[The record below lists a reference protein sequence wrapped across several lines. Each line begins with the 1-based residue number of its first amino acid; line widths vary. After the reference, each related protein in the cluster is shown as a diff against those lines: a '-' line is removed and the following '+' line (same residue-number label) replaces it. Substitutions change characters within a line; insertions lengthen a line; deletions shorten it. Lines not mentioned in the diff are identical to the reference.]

1 MGFNRFEIPGFLRSL
16 APAVVLFWGSYVSAA
31 AADEYS
37 LIDAHSQ
44 IDHFVDRSEIVP
56 LMDKAGIH
64 HVILSARGKVK
75 PEQIT
80 AFAAKHP
87 GRVTASVR
95 TKGRHYAQNKKKY
108 YKLLNKQLRMPGF
121 GAMAELILW
130 HAQKGDKA
138 PEWVIPPDAPQ
149 VQAALRGAVK
159 KGWPFII
166 HIEFA
171 AARSAKTFMKKMEAM
186 LDQHPDHLFA
196 LIHMGQLKA
205 KEVTRLLAAH
215 KNLYFLMSSANPIH
229 TTHSKHPWI
238 DMFDGS
244 TALAPRWRALMT
256 EYPERFV
263 LAFDNVW
270 VDHWGTRYVRQAEL
284 WKKALS
290 DLPHDVA
297 HAVAHKNAERLW
309 KLPTGK

>member
-1 MGFNRFEIPGFLRSL
+1 MPASRRLTAFLAGMMLAMALGLSGSL
-16 APAVVLFWGSYVSAA
+16 A
-31 AADEYS
+31 AADEPY

-44 IDHFVDRSEIVP
+44 IDHFVDRSTIVP
-56 LMDKAGIH
+56 LMDKAGIR
-64 HVILSARGKVK
+64 HVILSTRGKVK
-75 PEQIT
+75 PNEIT

-87 GRVTASVR
+87 DRVTASVR
-95 TKGRHYAQNKKKY
+95 TKGRPYAQNKEKY
-108 YKLLNKQLRMPGF
+108 YKLLKKQMRMPGF

-130 HAQKGDKA
+130 HAQKGNKA

-171 AARSAKTFMKKMEAM
+171 ASRDAQEFMNKMEAM
-186 LDQHPDHLFA
+186 LKEHPDHPFA

-205 KEVTRLLAAH
+205 KEATRLLARH
-215 KNLYFLMSSANPIH
+215 KNLHFLTSHANPYI
-229 TTHSKHPWI
+229 TRSSSQPWT
-238 DMFDGS
+238 DLFDGGE
-244 TALAPRWRALMT
+244 TLTPEWKALFIK
-256 EYPERFV
+256 YPDRFV

-270 VDHWGTRYVRQAEL
+270 VNHWGDKYVKQAAL
-284 WKKALS
+284 WRKALK
-290 DLPHDVA
+290 DLPHEVA

-309 KLPTGK
+309 KLSMAT